1 MPTYLTLW
9 NWTDAGIKEFRRTT
23 ERVEQVKADFQKLGV
38 TLDVRWLVGSYDG
51 MAIVEA
57 PDEESATA
65 ALLRLGSAG
74 NIRTTTMRAFGAD
87 DMTRILEKA
96 GS

>member
-9 NWTDAGIKEFRRTT
+9 NWTETGIKEFRHTT
-23 ERVEQVKADFQKLGV
+23 ERVQQVKADFEKLGAKI
-38 TLDVRWLVGSYDG
+38 DVRWIAGPYDG
-51 MAIVEA
+51 MALIDA
-57 PDEESATA
+57 PDDETATA

-74 NIRTTTMRAFGAD
+74 NVRTQTMRTFGTDEMA
-87 DMTRILEKA
+87 RILEKA

>member
-9 NWTDAGIKEFRRTT
+9 TWTDAGIRDFRQTT
-23 ERVEQVKADFQKLGV
+23 ARVEQVKADFAKLGV
-38 TLDVRWLVGSYDG
+38 TLDVRWTVGPYDG

-57 PDEESATA
+57 QDDESATA
-65 ALLRLGSAG
+65 ALVRLGSAG
-74 NIRTTTMRAFGAD
+74 NVRTTTMRAFDTAE
-87 DMTRILEKA
+87 MTRIIEKA

>member
-9 NWTDAGIKEFRRTT
+9 NWTEAGIKDFRQTT
-23 ERVEQVKADFQKLGV
+23 ARVQQVQADFEKLGV
-38 TLDVRWLVGSYDG
+38 TLDVRWVVGPYDG
-51 MAIVEA
+51 MALVEGD
-57 PDEESATA
+57 DEEAVTA

-74 NIRTTTMRAFGAD
+74 NVRTTTMRTFGAD
-87 DMTRILEKA
+87 EMARILEKA

>member
-9 NWTDAGIKEFRRTT
+9 NWTESGIKDFRQTT
-23 ERVEQVKADFQKLGV
+23 ARVEQVKADFGKLGV
-38 TLDVRWLVGSYDG
+38 TLDVRWTVGAYDG

-74 NIRTTTMRAFGAD
+74 SVRTTTMRAFDAD
-87 DMTRILEKA
+87 EMARILEKA

>member
-9 NWTDAGIKEFRRTT
+9 SWTEAGVKDFRETT
-23 ERVEQVKADFQKLGV
+23 RRVEQVKADFEKLGV
-38 TLDVRWLVGSYDG
+38 RLDVHWLVGSYDG
-51 MAIVEA
+51 MAMIEA
-57 PDEESATA
+57 PDEESAAA

-74 NIRTTTMRAFGAD
+74 NVRTTTMRAFDAAEMG
-87 DMTRILEKA
+87 RILEKA